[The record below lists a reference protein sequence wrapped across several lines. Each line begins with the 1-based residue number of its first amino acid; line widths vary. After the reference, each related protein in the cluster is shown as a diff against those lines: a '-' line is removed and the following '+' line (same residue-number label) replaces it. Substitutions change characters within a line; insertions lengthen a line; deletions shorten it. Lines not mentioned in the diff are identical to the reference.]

1 MTDSILIP
9 DSLER
14 LPDGIEELR
23 VIGPPGCGK
32 TEWLRRQ
39 VQLMTAQGK
48 AVVASSLTRTA
59 AAELMG
65 KGTLVRPGS
74 TGTVHSLCYHA
85 LDKPGLAQLKDFLE
99 DWNSRFPRYAMTPV
113 DEDPAEVVYGDQS
126 CGQAT
131 KPGDV
136 LMSLFDLYRARM
148 DTHMIPPRL
157 AGFVVTWS
165 RWKRE
170 HGLLDFTDLV
180 DYCLREVDAA
190 PFLPSAVFIDEAQ
203 DLSRLELAL
212 IRKWGRAAGLLVLA
226 GDPDQ
231 SIFTWRGAS
240 PSVLTDPVLP
250 AGSQVI
256 LRQSFRL
263 PFRVHAKAVAW
274 IDRTLDRAPV
284 EYRPRPQPGEVRG
297 MRATWKKPAGA
308 VADAEP
314 ILADG
319 RTAMIIASCRYMLY
333 PIIQHLVKGGI
344 PFHNPYRPERMDW
357 NPLTARFN
365 GVPWTRRL
373 AAFLRHSE
381 SGVWTPIDIRL
392 WTEALNIGPLTTLDG
407 TTHDDEERL
416 STDAVRNIVPE
427 QALNA
432 AQAGDLRWFSDN
444 LKPYKTR
451 SARYPLAVAM
461 RSGRE
466 ALVETPR
473 LIVGTIHSTKG
484 GEADAVYLFP
494 DLSNSGMR
502 QWYGG
507 PDRAAIRRLFYVG
520 MTRAKEQLHLGS
532 PAGRTSVRL

>member
-1 MTDSILIP
+1 MTDSMP
-9 DSLER
+9 ESLER

-48 AVVASSLTRTA
+48 TVVASSLTRTA

-85 LDKPGLAQLKDFLE
+85 LDKPGLAQLKDFLK

-113 DEDPAEVVYGDQS
+113 DEDPAEVVYRDQS

-131 KPGDV
+131 KPGDL

-148 DTHMIPPRL
+148 VTHMIPPRL
-157 AGFVVTWS
+157 TGFVDTWS

-170 HGLLDFTDLV
+170 NGLLDFTDLV

-203 DLSRLELAL
+203 DLSRLELTL
-212 IRKWGRAAGLLVLA
+212 IRKWGRAAGFLILA

-231 SIFTWRGAS
+231 SIFTWRGAD
-240 PSVLTDPVLP
+240 PAVLTDPALP
-250 AGSQVI
+250 DGSQVT

-263 PFRVHAKAVAW
+263 PLPVHAKAVAW
-274 IDRTLDRAPV
+274 IDRILDRVPV
-284 EYRPRPQPGEVRG
+284 EYSPSSHPGEVRG
-297 MRATWKKPAGA
+297 MRATWKNPAGA

-314 ILADG
+314 IIAG
-319 RTAMIIASCRYMLY
+319 GQTAMIIASCGHMLY
-333 PIIQHLVKGGI
+333 PTIRHLREAGI

-357 NPLTARFN
+357 NPLRARFN
-365 GVPWTRRL
+365 GVPWTTRL
-373 AAFLRHSE
+373 AAFLRPFK
-381 SGVWTPIDIRL
+381 SGVWTLVDIRL
-392 WTEALNIGPLTTLDG
+392 WTEPLNVAPLTTLDG

-416 STDAVRNIVPE
+416 SIDAVRNIVPE

-432 AQAGDLRWFSDN
+432 ALAGDLRWFRDN
-444 LKPYKTR
+444 LKPRKTR

-494 DLSNSGMR
+494 DLSMAGMR

-507 PDRAAIRRLFYVG
+507 PGDRAAVRRLFYVG